1 MSKKGKNVTIK
12 GVLYEDGMFDH
23 RKDDDIYKS
32 KGGKEAVE
40 STVTETATTEV
51 VSKATQSGIQTVITK
66 VQTQVDNLGASG
78 LIAVGSAGA
87 FQVEHM
93 HDHTTQAIEKAE
105 PMITELVETGTIQD
119 TIPEGHSKFGQEIP
133 VVKTFFGVKVGE
145 ERTKTDEQKKAEE
158 TMIRSARS
166 PGVND
171 FNEKEASMQ

>member
-12 GVLYEDGMFDH
+12 GILYEDGTVET
-23 RKDDDIYKS
+23 KSDDIYKS

-51 VSKATQSGIQTVITK
+51 VSQATQSGIQAVVAQ
-66 VQTQVDNLGASG
+66 VQTQVANLGASG

-93 HDHTTQAIEKAE
+93 HDHTSQAVEKAA
-105 PMITELVETGTIQD
+105 PMITELVETGTIQE
-119 TIPEGHSKFGQEIP
+119 TIPEGHSKHGQEIP

-145 ERTKTDEQKKAEE
+145 ERNKTDEQRKAEE
-158 TMIRSARS
+158 AMIKSARS

-171 FNEKEASMQ
+171 FGEKEASME